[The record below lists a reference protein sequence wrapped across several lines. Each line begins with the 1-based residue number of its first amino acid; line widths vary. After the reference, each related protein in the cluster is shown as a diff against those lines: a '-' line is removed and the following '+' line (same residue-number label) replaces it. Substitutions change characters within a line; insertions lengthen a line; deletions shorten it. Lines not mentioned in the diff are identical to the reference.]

1 MRPKMLIGIVGIY
14 AACYQLADWADLV
27 MPGSEWPVFVVL
39 AGAMTGLLALAIKQG
54 RFNKWL
60 A

>member
-1 MRPKMLIGIVGIY
+1 MLIGIVGIY

-27 MPGSEWPVFVVL
+27 IPGSEWPVFVVL
-39 AGAMTGLLALAIKQG
+39 AGVMTGLLALAIKQG
-54 RFNKWL
+54 RFNNWL